1 MTTKK
6 TEKKPKAPKKG
17 KEVKEQPKSWVENL
31 KYIFS
36 KSK

>member
-1 MTTKK
+1 MATKK
-6 TEKKPKAPKKG
+6 TTTKPKKG

-31 KYIFS
+31 KNIFS